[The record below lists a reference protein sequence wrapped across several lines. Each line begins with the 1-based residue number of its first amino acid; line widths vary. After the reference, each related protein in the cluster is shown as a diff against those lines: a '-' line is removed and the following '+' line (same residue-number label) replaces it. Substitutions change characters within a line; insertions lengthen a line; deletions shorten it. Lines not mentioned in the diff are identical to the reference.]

1 MDRFKEFFEQVS
13 TVFLNLT
20 KRQKIVVLSSIVAV
34 IAFIVLL
41 ILLMRGSGS
50 TQSEFS
56 GYSVLFRNI
65 DPSVSAQVIA
75 QLEADGVNYKL
86 ADEGTILVPTKD
98 VYKERIAVASITNI
112 QGNNG
117 RVGFELFDNK
127 EFGATEDEQRV
138 KFQRAIQGELSKTIE
153 SLEPIER
160 AVVYIAFPKESVF
173 TERQTPPTASVV
185 VKLKTNTSLDL
196 GQIDG
201 IKRIVAGSI
210 ANLKVENVKIVTQDG
225 IAIGEDTIALKNEQE
240 AAKIAAQVRYKHEFE
255 SRYENKIID
264 MIASFTG
271 SKEKVT
277 AKVTMEFDFSQTDSE
292 REIFD
297 PNSVIRSEQNI
308 EEHKIG
314 RDKPDI
320 GGVPGAVS
328 NIGPVQGI
336 EDNKP
341 AEQYDK
347 TVSNTNYE
355 ISKQI
360 IKTKPQFA
368 TIRRITAAV
377 AVDGRYD
384 YVRDENGDATGVVK
398 YFPLDEAEMN
408 SITNLVKQAVG
419 YDPNRGDEVTVSN
432 IEFRPNSIAVPLTK
446 FEAFMESYVNPVLPA
461 AKYVFA
467 FIVLFVL
474 YKKVIVPFMDKML
487 KDLTPDDESLL
498 QDSMNVDDEAED
510 TLERFKAAKKR
521 AEDELGISKDFN
533 EEDLKYDVLLE
544 KMKAI
549 VSEKSEEVASLLQGM
564 IKNDSAFASS
574 KEL

>member
-1 MDRFKEFFEQVS
+1 
-13 TVFLNLT
+13 
-20 KRQKIVVLSSIVAV
+20 
-34 IAFIVLL
+34 
-41 ILLMRGSGS
+41 MRGSGS
-50 TQSEFS
+50 TQNEFA

-65 DPSVSAQVIA
+65 DPSVSAQVIT

-117 RVGFELFDNK
+117 KVGFELFDNK

-308 EEHKIG
+308 EEHKVG

-384 YVRDENGDATGVVK
+384 YVRDENGDATGTVK

-474 YKKVIVPFMDKML
+474 YKKVIMPFMEKML
-487 KDLTPDDESLL
+487 KDLTPDDDSLL

-510 TLERFKAAKKR
+510 TLERFKAARKR
-521 AEDELGISKDFN
+521 AEDELGISQDFN

>member
-13 TVFLNLT
+13 AVFLNLT

-50 TQSEFS
+50 TQNEFA

-65 DPSVSAQVIA
+65 DPSVSAQVIT

-117 RVGFELFDNK
+117 KVGFELFDNK

-185 VKLKTNTSLDL
+185 VKLKANTSLDL

-201 IKRIVAGSI
+201 IKRIVAGSV

-225 IAIGEDTIALKNEQE
+225 IAIGEDTVALQNEQE

-308 EEHKIG
+308 EEHKVG

-347 TVSNTNYE
+347 TVANTNYE

-474 YKKVIVPFMDKML
+474 YKKVIMPFMEKML
-487 KDLTPDDESLL
+487 KDLTPDDDSLL

-510 TLERFKAAKKR
+510 TLERFKAARKR
-521 AEDELGISKDFN
+521 AEDELGISQDFN

-549 VSEKSEEVASLLQGM
+549 VSEKSEEVANLLQGM
-564 IKNDSAFASS
+564 VKNDSAFASS

>member
-13 TVFLNLT
+13 AVFLNLT

-50 TQSEFS
+50 TQNEFA

-65 DPSVSAQVIA
+65 DPSVSAQVIT

-117 RVGFELFDNK
+117 KVGFELFDNK

-173 TERQTPPTASVV
+173 TERKTPPTASVV
-185 VKLKTNTSLDL
+185 VKLKANTSLDL

-201 IKRIVAGSI
+201 IKRIVAGSV

-225 IAIGEDTIALKNEQE
+225 IAIGEDTVALQNEQE

-308 EEHKIG
+308 EEHKVG

-347 TVSNTNYE
+347 TVANTNYE

-474 YKKVIVPFMDKML
+474 YKKVIMPFMEKML
-487 KDLTPDDESLL
+487 KDLTPDDDSLL

-510 TLERFKAAKKR
+510 TLERFKAARKR
-521 AEDELGISKDFN
+521 AEDELGISQDFN

-549 VSEKSEEVASLLQGM
+549 VSEKSEEVANLLQGM
-564 IKNDSAFASS
+564 VKNDSAFASS

>member
-13 TVFLNLT
+13 AVFLNLT

-50 TQSEFS
+50 AQSEFS

-201 IKRIVAGSI
+201 IKRIVAGSV

-384 YVRDENGDATGVVK
+384 YVRDENGDATGTVK

-474 YKKVIVPFMDKML
+474 YKKVIMPFMEKML
-487 KDLTPDDESLL
+487 KDLTPDDDSLL

-510 TLERFKAAKKR
+510 TLERFKAARKR
-521 AEDELGISKDFN
+521 AEDELGISQDFN

-549 VSEKSEEVASLLQGM
+549 VSEKSEEVANLLQGM
-564 IKNDSAFASS
+564 VKNDSAFASS

>member
-13 TVFLNLT
+13 AVFLNLT

-50 TQSEFS
+50 TQNEFS

-117 RVGFELFDNK
+117 KVGFELFDNK

-185 VKLKTNTSLDL
+185 VKLKANTSLDL

-201 IKRIVAGSI
+201 IKRIVAGSV

-225 IAIGEDTIALKNEQE
+225 IAIGEDTVALKNEQE

-308 EEHKIG
+308 EEHKVG

-347 TVSNTNYE
+347 TVANTNYE

-384 YVRDENGDATGVVK
+384 YVRDENGDATGTVK

-474 YKKVIVPFMDKML
+474 YKKVIMPFMEKML
-487 KDLTPDDESLL
+487 KDLTPDDDSLL

-510 TLERFKAAKKR
+510 TLERFKAARKR
-521 AEDELGISKDFN
+521 AEDELGISQDFN

-549 VSEKSEEVASLLQGM
+549 VSEKSEEVANLLQGM
-564 IKNDSAFASS
+564 VKNDSAFASS

>member
-13 TVFLNLT
+13 AVFLNLT

-50 TQSEFS
+50 TQNEFA

-65 DPSVSAQVIA
+65 DPSVSAQVIT

-117 RVGFELFDNK
+117 KVGFELFDNK

-185 VKLKTNTSLDL
+185 VKLKANTSLDL

-201 IKRIVAGSI
+201 IKRIVAGSV

-446 FEAFMESYVNPVLPA
+446 FEAFMESYVNPVLPV
-461 AKYVFA
+461 AKYIFA

-474 YKKVIVPFMDKML
+474 YKKVIMPFMEKML
-487 KDLTPDDESLL
+487 KDLTPDDDSLL
-498 QDSMNVDDEAED
+498 QDSMNVDDETED

-521 AEDELGISKDFN
+521 AEDELGISQDFN

-549 VSEKSEEVASLLQGM
+549 VSEKSEEVANLLQGM
-564 IKNDSAFASS
+564 VKNDSAFASS

>member
-13 TVFLNLT
+13 AVFLNLT

-50 TQSEFS
+50 TQNEFA

-65 DPSVSAQVIA
+65 DPSVSAQVIT

-117 RVGFELFDNK
+117 KVGFELFDNK

-185 VKLKTNTSLDL
+185 VKLKANTSLDL

-201 IKRIVAGSI
+201 IKRIVAGSV

-225 IAIGEDTIALKNEQE
+225 IAIGEDTVALQNEQE

-308 EEHKIG
+308 EEHKVG

-347 TVSNTNYE
+347 TVANTNYE

-384 YVRDENGDATGVVK
+384 YVRDENGDATGTVK

-446 FEAFMESYVNPVLPA
+446 FEAFMETYVNPVLPA

-474 YKKVIVPFMDKML
+474 YKKVIMPFMEKML
-487 KDLTPDDESLL
+487 KDLTPDDDSLL

-510 TLERFKAAKKR
+510 TLERFKAARKR
-521 AEDELGISKDFN
+521 AEDELGISQDFN

-549 VSEKSEEVASLLQGM
+549 VSEKSEEVANLLQGM
-564 IKNDSAFASS
+564 VKNDSAFASS

>member
-50 TQSEFS
+50 TQNEFA

-65 DPSVSAQVIA
+65 DPSVSAQVIT

-201 IKRIVAGSI
+201 IKRIVAGSV

-308 EEHKIG
+308 EEHKVG

-347 TVSNTNYE
+347 TVANTNYE

-384 YVRDENGDATGVVK
+384 YVRDENGDATGTVK

-474 YKKVIVPFMDKML
+474 YKKVIMPFMEKML
-487 KDLTPDDESLL
+487 KDLTPDDDSLL

-510 TLERFKAAKKR
+510 TLERFKAARKR
-521 AEDELGISKDFN
+521 AEDELGISQDFN

-549 VSEKSEEVASLLQGM
+549 VSEKSEEVANLLQGM
-564 IKNDSAFASS
+564 VKNDSAFASS

>member
-50 TQSEFS
+50 TQNEFA

-65 DPSVSAQVIA
+65 DPSVSAQVIT

-117 RVGFELFDNK
+117 KVGFELFDNK

-185 VKLKTNTSLDL
+185 VKLKANTSLDL

-201 IKRIVAGSI
+201 IKRIVAGSV

-225 IAIGEDTIALKNEQE
+225 IAIGEDTVALKNEQE

-308 EEHKIG
+308 EEHKVG

-347 TVSNTNYE
+347 TVANTNYE

-384 YVRDENGDATGVVK
+384 YVRDENGDATGTVK

-510 TLERFKAAKKR
+510 TLERFKAARKR
-521 AEDELGISKDFN
+521 AEDELGISQDFN

>member
-50 TQSEFS
+50 TQNEFA

-65 DPSVSAQVIA
+65 DPSVSAQVIT

-117 RVGFELFDNK
+117 KVGFELFDNK

-185 VKLKTNTSLDL
+185 VKLKANTSLDL

-201 IKRIVAGSI
+201 IKRIVAGSV

-225 IAIGEDTIALKNEQE
+225 IAIGEDTVALKNEQE

-347 TVSNTNYE
+347 TVANTNYE

-384 YVRDENGDATGVVK
+384 YVRDENGDATGTVK

-474 YKKVIVPFMDKML
+474 YKKVIMPFMEKML

-510 TLERFKAAKKR
+510 TLERFKAARKR
-521 AEDELGISKDFN
+521 AEDELGISQDFN

-549 VSEKSEEVASLLQGM
+549 VSEKSEEVANLLQGM
-564 IKNDSAFASS
+564 VKNDSAFASS

>member
-50 TQSEFS
+50 AQSEFS

-185 VKLKTNTSLDL
+185 VKLKANTSLDL

-384 YVRDENGDATGVVK
+384 YVRDENGDATGTVK

-487 KDLTPDDESLL
+487 KDLTPDDDSLL

-510 TLERFKAAKKR
+510 TLERFKAARKR
-521 AEDELGISKDFN
+521 AEDELGISQDFN

-549 VSEKSEEVASLLQGM
+549 VSEKSEEVANLLQGM
-564 IKNDSAFASS
+564 VKNDSAFASS

>member
-13 TVFLNLT
+13 AVFLNLT

-41 ILLMRGSGS
+41 ILLMRSSGS
-50 TQSEFS
+50 TQNEFA
-56 GYSVLFRNI
+56 GYSVLFRNL
-65 DPSVSAQVIA
+65 DPSVSAQVIT
-75 QLEADGVNYKL
+75 QLETDGVNYKL

-117 RVGFELFDNK
+117 KVGFELFDNK

-185 VKLKTNTSLDL
+185 VKLKANTSLDL

-201 IKRIVAGSI
+201 IKRIVAGSV

-225 IAIGEDTIALKNEQE
+225 IAIGEDTVALKNEQE

-308 EEHKIG
+308 EEHKVG

-347 TVSNTNYE
+347 TVANTNYE

-384 YVRDENGDATGVVK
+384 YVRDENGDATGTVK

-474 YKKVIVPFMDKML
+474 YKKVIMPFMEKML
-487 KDLTPDDESLL
+487 KDLTPDDDSLL

-510 TLERFKAAKKR
+510 TLERFKAARKR
-521 AEDELGISKDFN
+521 AEDELGISQDFN

-549 VSEKSEEVASLLQGM
+549 VSEKSEEVANLLQGM
-564 IKNDSAFASS
+564 VKNDSAFASS

>member
-13 TVFLNLT
+13 AVFLNLT

-50 TQSEFS
+50 TQNEFA

-65 DPSVSAQVIA
+65 DPSVSAQVIT

-117 RVGFELFDNK
+117 KVGFELFDNK

-185 VKLKTNTSLDL
+185 VKLKANTSLDL

-201 IKRIVAGSI
+201 IKRIVAGSV

-225 IAIGEDTIALKNEQE
+225 IAIGEDTVALKNEQE

-308 EEHKIG
+308 EEHKVG

-347 TVSNTNYE
+347 TVANTNYE

-474 YKKVIVPFMDKML
+474 YKKVIMPFMEKML
-487 KDLTPDDESLL
+487 KDLTPNDDSLL

-510 TLERFKAAKKR
+510 TLERFKAARKR
-521 AEDELGISKDFN
+521 AEDELGISQDFN

-549 VSEKSEEVASLLQGM
+549 VSEKSEEVANLLQGM
-564 IKNDSAFASS
+564 VKNDSAFASS

>member
-13 TVFLNLT
+13 AVFLNLT

-50 TQSEFS
+50 TQNEFA

-65 DPSVSAQVIA
+65 DPSVSAQVIT

-117 RVGFELFDNK
+117 KVGFELFDNK

-185 VKLKTNTSLDL
+185 VKLKANTSLDL

-201 IKRIVAGSI
+201 IKRIVAGSV

-225 IAIGEDTIALKNEQE
+225 IAIGEDTVALQNEQE

-308 EEHKIG
+308 EEHKVG

-347 TVSNTNYE
+347 TVANTNYE

-487 KDLTPDDESLL
+487 KDLTPDDDSLL

-510 TLERFKAAKKR
+510 TLERFKAARKR
-521 AEDELGISKDFN
+521 AEDELGISQDFN

-549 VSEKSEEVASLLQGM
+549 VSEKSEEVANLLQGM
-564 IKNDSAFASS
+564 VKNDSAFASS

>member
-13 TVFLNLT
+13 AVFLNLT

-50 TQSEFS
+50 TQNEFA

-117 RVGFELFDNK
+117 KVGFELFDNK

-185 VKLKTNTSLDL
+185 VKLKANTSLDL

-201 IKRIVAGSI
+201 IKRIVAGSV

-225 IAIGEDTIALKNEQE
+225 IAIGEDTVALQNEQE

-308 EEHKIG
+308 EEHKVG

-347 TVSNTNYE
+347 TVANTNYE

-474 YKKVIVPFMDKML
+474 YKKVIMPFMEKML
-487 KDLTPDDESLL
+487 KDLTPDDDSLL

-510 TLERFKAAKKR
+510 TLERFKAARKR
-521 AEDELGISKDFN
+521 AEDELGISQDFN

-549 VSEKSEEVASLLQGM
+549 VSEKSEEVANLLQGM
-564 IKNDSAFASS
+564 VKNDSAFASS

>member
-13 TVFLNLT
+13 AVFLNLT

-50 TQSEFS
+50 TQNEFA

-117 RVGFELFDNK
+117 KVGFELFDNK

-185 VKLKTNTSLDL
+185 VKLKANTSLDL

-225 IAIGEDTIALKNEQE
+225 IAIGEDTVALKNEQE

-308 EEHKIG
+308 EEHKVG

-347 TVSNTNYE
+347 TVANTNYE

-474 YKKVIVPFMDKML
+474 YKKVIMPFMEKML
-487 KDLTPDDESLL
+487 KDLTPDDDSLL

-510 TLERFKAAKKR
+510 TLERFKAARKR
-521 AEDELGISKDFN
+521 AEDELGISQDFN

-549 VSEKSEEVASLLQGM
+549 VSEKSEEVANLLQGM
-564 IKNDSAFASS
+564 VKNDSAFASS

>member
-13 TVFLNLT
+13 AVFLNLT

-50 TQSEFS
+50 TQNEFA

-65 DPSVSAQVIA
+65 DPSVSAQVIT

-201 IKRIVAGSI
+201 IKRIVAGSV

-308 EEHKIG
+308 EEHKVG

-474 YKKVIVPFMDKML
+474 YKKVIMPFMEKML
-487 KDLTPDDESLL
+487 KDLTPDDDSLL

-510 TLERFKAAKKR
+510 TLERFKAARKR
-521 AEDELGISKDFN
+521 AEDELGISQDFN

-549 VSEKSEEVASLLQGM
+549 VSEKSEEVANLLQGM
-564 IKNDSAFASS
+564 VKNDSAFASS

>member
-13 TVFLNLT
+13 AVFLNLT

-50 TQSEFS
+50 TQNEFA

-65 DPSVSAQVIA
+65 DPSVSAQVIT

-117 RVGFELFDNK
+117 KVGFELFDNK

-185 VKLKTNTSLDL
+185 VKLKANTSLDL

-225 IAIGEDTIALKNEQE
+225 IAIGEDTVALQNEQE

-308 EEHKIG
+308 EEHKVG

-347 TVSNTNYE
+347 TVANTNYE

-474 YKKVIVPFMDKML
+474 YKKVIMPFMEKML
-487 KDLTPDDESLL
+487 KDLTPDDDSLL

-510 TLERFKAAKKR
+510 TLERFKAARKR
-521 AEDELGISKDFN
+521 AEDELGISQDFN

-549 VSEKSEEVASLLQGM
+549 VSEKSEEVANLLQGM
-564 IKNDSAFASS
+564 VKNDSAFASS

>member
-50 TQSEFS
+50 TQNEFA

-65 DPSVSAQVIA
+65 DPSVSAQVIT

-117 RVGFELFDNK
+117 KVGFELFDNK

-185 VKLKTNTSLDL
+185 VKLKANTSLDL

-201 IKRIVAGSI
+201 IKRIVAGSV

-347 TVSNTNYE
+347 TVANTNYE

-384 YVRDENGDATGVVK
+384 YVRDENGDATGTVK

-474 YKKVIVPFMDKML
+474 YKKVIMPFMEKML
-487 KDLTPDDESLL
+487 KDLTPDDDSLL

-510 TLERFKAAKKR
+510 TLERFKAARKR
-521 AEDELGISKDFN
+521 AEDELGISQDFN

-549 VSEKSEEVASLLQGM
+549 VSEKSEEVANLLQGM
-564 IKNDSAFASS
+564 VKNDSAFASS

>member
-13 TVFLNLT
+13 AVFLNLT

-50 TQSEFS
+50 TQNEFA

-65 DPSVSAQVIA
+65 DPSVSAQVIT

-117 RVGFELFDNK
+117 KVGFELFDNK

-185 VKLKTNTSLDL
+185 VKLKANTSLDL

-201 IKRIVAGSI
+201 IKRIVAGSV

-225 IAIGEDTIALKNEQE
+225 IAIGEDTVALKNEQE

-308 EEHKIG
+308 EEHKVG

-347 TVSNTNYE
+347 TVANTNYE

-384 YVRDENGDATGVVK
+384 YVRDENGDATGIVK

-474 YKKVIVPFMDKML
+474 YKKVIMPFMEKML
-487 KDLTPDDESLL
+487 KDLTPDDDSLL

-510 TLERFKAAKKR
+510 TLERFKAARKR
-521 AEDELGISKDFN
+521 AEDELGISQDFN

-549 VSEKSEEVASLLQGM
+549 VSEKSEEVANLLQGM
-564 IKNDSAFASS
+564 VKNDSAFASS

>member
-50 TQSEFS
+50 TQNEFA

-65 DPSVSAQVIA
+65 DPSVSAQVIT

-308 EEHKIG
+308 EEHKVG

-347 TVSNTNYE
+347 TVANTNYE

-384 YVRDENGDATGVVK
+384 YVRDENGDATGTVK

-474 YKKVIVPFMDKML
+474 YKKVIMPFMEKML
-487 KDLTPDDESLL
+487 KDLTPDDDSLL

>member
-13 TVFLNLT
+13 AVFLNLT

-50 TQSEFS
+50 TQNEFA

-65 DPSVSAQVIA
+65 DPSVSAQVIT

-117 RVGFELFDNK
+117 KVGFELFDNK

-185 VKLKTNTSLDL
+185 VKLKANTSLDL

-201 IKRIVAGSI
+201 IKRIVAGSV

-225 IAIGEDTIALKNEQE
+225 IAIGEDTVALKNEQE

-292 REIFD
+292 KEIFD

-308 EEHKIG
+308 EEHKVG

-347 TVSNTNYE
+347 TVANTNYE

-474 YKKVIVPFMDKML
+474 YKKVIMPFMEKML
-487 KDLTPDDESLL
+487 KDLTPDDDSLL

-510 TLERFKAAKKR
+510 TLERFKAARKR
-521 AEDELGISKDFN
+521 AEDELGISQDFN

-549 VSEKSEEVASLLQGM
+549 VSEKSEEVANLLQGM
-564 IKNDSAFASS
+564 VKNDSAFASS

>member
-13 TVFLNLT
+13 AVFLNLT

-50 TQSEFS
+50 TQNEFA

-65 DPSVSAQVIA
+65 DPSVSAQVIT

-117 RVGFELFDNK
+117 KVGFELFDNK

-185 VKLKTNTSLDL
+185 VKLKANTSLDL

-201 IKRIVAGSI
+201 IKRIVAGSV

-225 IAIGEDTIALKNEQE
+225 IAIGEDTVALQNEQE

-297 PNSVIRSEQNI
+297 PNSVIRSEQHI
-308 EEHKIG
+308 EEHKVG

-347 TVSNTNYE
+347 TVANTNYE

-384 YVRDENGDATGVVK
+384 YVRDENGDATGTVK

-474 YKKVIVPFMDKML
+474 YKKVIMPFMEKML
-487 KDLTPDDESLL
+487 KDLTPDDDSLL

-510 TLERFKAAKKR
+510 TLERFKAARKR
-521 AEDELGISKDFN
+521 AEDELGISQDFN

-549 VSEKSEEVASLLQGM
+549 VSEKSEEVANLLQGM
-564 IKNDSAFASS
+564 VKNDSAFASS

>member
-13 TVFLNLT
+13 AVFLNLT

-50 TQSEFS
+50 TQNEFA

-65 DPSVSAQVIA
+65 DPSVSAQVIT

-117 RVGFELFDNK
+117 KVGFELFDNK

-185 VKLKTNTSLDL
+185 VKLKANTSLDL

-201 IKRIVAGSI
+201 IKRIVAGSV

-292 REIFD
+292 KEIFD

-308 EEHKIG
+308 EEHKVG

-347 TVSNTNYE
+347 TVANTNYE

-474 YKKVIVPFMDKML
+474 YKKVIMPFMEKML
-487 KDLTPDDESLL
+487 KDLTPDDDSLL

-510 TLERFKAAKKR
+510 TLERFKAARKR
-521 AEDELGISKDFN
+521 AEDELGISQDFN

-549 VSEKSEEVASLLQGM
+549 VSEKSEEVANLLQGM
-564 IKNDSAFASS
+564 VKNDSAFASS

>member
-13 TVFLNLT
+13 AVFLNLT

-41 ILLMRGSGS
+41 ILLMHGSGS
-50 TQSEFS
+50 TQNEFA

-65 DPSVSAQVIA
+65 DPSVSAQVIT

-117 RVGFELFDNK
+117 KVGFELFDNK

-185 VKLKTNTSLDL
+185 VKLKANTSLDL

-201 IKRIVAGSI
+201 IKRIVAGSV

-308 EEHKIG
+308 EEHKVG

-347 TVSNTNYE
+347 TVANTNYE

-474 YKKVIVPFMDKML
+474 YKKVIMPFMEKML
-487 KDLTPDDESLL
+487 KDLTPDDDSLL

-510 TLERFKAAKKR
+510 TLERFKAARKR
-521 AEDELGISKDFN
+521 AEDELGISQDFN

-549 VSEKSEEVASLLQGM
+549 VSEKSEEVANLLQGM
-564 IKNDSAFASS
+564 VKNDSAFASS

>member
-308 EEHKIG
+308 EEHKVG

-384 YVRDENGDATGVVK
+384 YVRDENGDATGTVK

-474 YKKVIVPFMDKML
+474 YKKVIMPFMEKML
-487 KDLTPDDESLL
+487 KDLTPDDDSLL

-510 TLERFKAAKKR
+510 TLERFKAARKR
-521 AEDELGISKDFN
+521 AEDELGISQDFN

>member
-13 TVFLNLT
+13 AVFLNLT

-50 TQSEFS
+50 TQNEFA

-65 DPSVSAQVIA
+65 DPSVSAQVIT

-117 RVGFELFDNK
+117 KVGFELFDNK

-185 VKLKTNTSLDL
+185 VKLKANTSLDL

-201 IKRIVAGSI
+201 IKRIVAGSV

-225 IAIGEDTIALKNEQE
+225 IAIGEDTVALKNEQE

-308 EEHKIG
+308 EEHKVG

-347 TVSNTNYE
+347 TVANTNYE

-474 YKKVIVPFMDKML
+474 YKKVIMPFMEKML
-487 KDLTPDDESLL
+487 KDLTPDDDSLL

-510 TLERFKAAKKR
+510 TLERFKASRKR
-521 AEDELGISKDFN
+521 AEDELGISQDFN

-549 VSEKSEEVASLLQGM
+549 VSEKSEEVANLLQGM
-564 IKNDSAFASS
+564 VKNDSAFASS

>member
-13 TVFLNLT
+13 AVFLNLT

-50 TQSEFS
+50 TQNEFA

-65 DPSVSAQVIA
+65 DPSVSAQVIT

-185 VKLKTNTSLDL
+185 VKLKANTSLDL

-201 IKRIVAGSI
+201 IKRIVAGSV

-308 EEHKIG
+308 EEHKVG

-347 TVSNTNYE
+347 TVANTNYE

-384 YVRDENGDATGVVK
+384 YVRDENGDATGTVK

-474 YKKVIVPFMDKML
+474 YKKVIMPFMEKML
-487 KDLTPDDESLL
+487 KDLTPDDDSLL

-510 TLERFKAAKKR
+510 TLERFKAARKR
-521 AEDELGISKDFN
+521 AEDELGISQDFN

-549 VSEKSEEVASLLQGM
+549 VSEKSEEVANLLQGM
-564 IKNDSAFASS
+564 VKNDSAFASS

>member
-13 TVFLNLT
+13 AVFLNLT

-41 ILLMRGSGS
+41 ILLMRGSGN
-50 TQSEFS
+50 TQNEFA

-65 DPSVSAQVIA
+65 DPSVSAQVIT

-117 RVGFELFDNK
+117 KVGFELFDNK

-185 VKLKTNTSLDL
+185 VKLKANTSLDL

-201 IKRIVAGSI
+201 IKRIVAGSV

-308 EEHKIG
+308 EEHKVG

-384 YVRDENGDATGVVK
+384 YVRDENGDATGTVK

-474 YKKVIVPFMDKML
+474 YKKVIMPFMEKML
-487 KDLTPDDESLL
+487 KDLTPDDDSLL

-510 TLERFKAAKKR
+510 TLERFKAARKR
-521 AEDELGISKDFN
+521 AEDELGISQDFN

-549 VSEKSEEVASLLQGM
+549 VSEKSEEVANLLQGM
-564 IKNDSAFASS
+564 VKNDSAFASS

>member
-13 TVFLNLT
+13 AVFLNLT

-65 DPSVSAQVIA
+65 DPSVSAQVIT

-117 RVGFELFDNK
+117 KVGFELFDNK

-185 VKLKTNTSLDL
+185 VKLKANTSLDL

-201 IKRIVAGSI
+201 IKRIVAGSV

-308 EEHKIG
+308 EEHKVG

-347 TVSNTNYE
+347 TVANTNYE

-474 YKKVIVPFMDKML
+474 YKKVIMPFMEKML
-487 KDLTPDDESLL
+487 KDLTPDDDSLL

-510 TLERFKAAKKR
+510 TLERFKAARKR

-549 VSEKSEEVASLLQGM
+549 VSEKSEEVANLLQGM
-564 IKNDSAFASS
+564 VKNDSAFASS

>member
-13 TVFLNLT
+13 AVFLNLT

-50 TQSEFS
+50 TQNEFA

-65 DPSVSAQVIA
+65 DPSVSAQVIT

-117 RVGFELFDNK
+117 KVGFELFDNK

-185 VKLKTNTSLDL
+185 VKLKANTSLDL

-201 IKRIVAGSI
+201 IKRIVAGSV

-225 IAIGEDTIALKNEQE
+225 IAIGEDTMALQNEQE

-308 EEHKIG
+308 EEHKVG

-347 TVSNTNYE
+347 TVANTNYE

-384 YVRDENGDATGVVK
+384 YVRDENGDATGTVK

-474 YKKVIVPFMDKML
+474 YKKVIMPFMEKML
-487 KDLTPDDESLL
+487 KDLTPDDDSLL

-510 TLERFKAAKKR
+510 TLERFKAARKR
-521 AEDELGISKDFN
+521 AEDELGISQDFN

-549 VSEKSEEVASLLQGM
+549 VSEKSEEVANLLQGM
-564 IKNDSAFASS
+564 VKNDSAFASS

>member
-13 TVFLNLT
+13 AVFLNLT

-50 TQSEFS
+50 TQNEFA

-65 DPSVSAQVIA
+65 DPSVSAQVIT

-201 IKRIVAGSI
+201 IKRIVAGSV

-225 IAIGEDTIALKNEQE
+225 IAIGEDTIALQNEQE

-308 EEHKIG
+308 EEHKVG

-347 TVSNTNYE
+347 TVANTNYE

-474 YKKVIVPFMDKML
+474 YKKVIMPFMEKML
-487 KDLTPDDESLL
+487 KDLTPDDDSLL

-510 TLERFKAAKKR
+510 TLERFKAARKR
-521 AEDELGISKDFN
+521 AEDELGISQDFN

-549 VSEKSEEVASLLQGM
+549 VSEKSEEVANLLQGM
-564 IKNDSAFASS
+564 VKNDSAFASS

>member
-13 TVFLNLT
+13 AVFLNLT

-50 TQSEFS
+50 TQNEFA

-65 DPSVSAQVIA
+65 DPSVSAQVIT

-117 RVGFELFDNK
+117 KVGFELFDNK

-153 SLEPIER
+153 SLDPIER

-185 VKLKTNTSLDL
+185 VKLKANTSLDL

-201 IKRIVAGSI
+201 IKRIVAGSV

-225 IAIGEDTIALKNEQE
+225 IAIGEDTVALQNEQE

-308 EEHKIG
+308 EEHKVG

-347 TVSNTNYE
+347 TVANTNYE

-384 YVRDENGDATGVVK
+384 YVRDENGDATGTVK

-461 AKYVFA
+461 AKYIFA

-474 YKKVIVPFMDKML
+474 YKKVIVPFMEKML
-487 KDLTPDDESLL
+487 KDLTPDDDSLL

-510 TLERFKAAKKR
+510 TLERFKAARKR
-521 AEDELGISKDFN
+521 AEDELGISQDFN

-549 VSEKSEEVASLLQGM
+549 VSEKSEEVANLLQGM
-564 IKNDSAFASS
+564 VKNDSAFASS

>member
-13 TVFLNLT
+13 AVFLNLT

-50 TQSEFS
+50 TQNEFA

-65 DPSVSAQVIA
+65 DPSVSAQVIT

-117 RVGFELFDNK
+117 KVGFELFDNK

-185 VKLKTNTSLDL
+185 VKLKANTSLDL

-201 IKRIVAGSI
+201 IKRIVAGSV

-225 IAIGEDTIALKNEQE
+225 IAIGEDTIALQNEQE

-308 EEHKIG
+308 EEHKVG

-347 TVSNTNYE
+347 TVANTNYE

-384 YVRDENGDATGVVK
+384 YVRDENGDATGTVK

-474 YKKVIVPFMDKML
+474 YKKVIVPFMEKML
-487 KDLTPDDESLL
+487 KDLTPDDDSLL

-549 VSEKSEEVASLLQGM
+549 VSEKSEEVANLLQGM
-564 IKNDSAFASS
+564 VKNDSAFASS

>member
-13 TVFLNLT
+13 AVFLNLT

-50 TQSEFS
+50 TQNEFA

-65 DPSVSAQVIA
+65 DPSVSAQVIT

-117 RVGFELFDNK
+117 KVGFELFDNK

-210 ANLKVENVKIVTQDG
+210 ANLRVENVKIVTQDG

-384 YVRDENGDATGVVK
+384 YVRDENGDATGTVK

-474 YKKVIVPFMDKML
+474 YKKVIMPFMEKML
-487 KDLTPDDESLL
+487 KDLTPDDDSLL

-510 TLERFKAAKKR
+510 TLERFKAARKR
-521 AEDELGISKDFN
+521 AEDELGISQDFN

>member
-13 TVFLNLT
+13 AVFLNLT

-65 DPSVSAQVIA
+65 DPSVSAQVIT

-117 RVGFELFDNK
+117 KVGFELFDNK

-185 VKLKTNTSLDL
+185 VKLKANTSLDL

-201 IKRIVAGSI
+201 IKRIVAGSV

-225 IAIGEDTIALKNEQE
+225 IAIGEDTVALKNEQE

-308 EEHKIG
+308 EEHKVG

-347 TVSNTNYE
+347 TVANTNYE

-474 YKKVIVPFMDKML
+474 YKKVIMPFMEKML
-487 KDLTPDDESLL
+487 KDLTPDDDSLL

-510 TLERFKAAKKR
+510 TLERFKAARKR
-521 AEDELGISKDFN
+521 AEDELGISQDFN

-549 VSEKSEEVASLLQGM
+549 VSEKSEEVANLLQGM
-564 IKNDSAFASS
+564 VKNDSAFASS

>member
-13 TVFLNLT
+13 AVFLNLT

-117 RVGFELFDNK
+117 KVGFELFDNK

-185 VKLKTNTSLDL
+185 VKLKANTSLDL

-308 EEHKIG
+308 EEHKVG

-474 YKKVIVPFMDKML
+474 YKKVIMPFMEKML
-487 KDLTPDDESLL
+487 KDLTPDDDSLL

-510 TLERFKAAKKR
+510 TLERFKAARKR
-521 AEDELGISKDFN
+521 AEDELGISQDFN

-549 VSEKSEEVASLLQGM
+549 VSEKSEEVANLLQGM
-564 IKNDSAFASS
+564 VKNDSAFASS

>member
-13 TVFLNLT
+13 AVFLNLT

-50 TQSEFS
+50 TQNEFA

-65 DPSVSAQVIA
+65 DPSVSAQVIT

-112 QGNNG
+112 QGNNCK
-117 RVGFELFDNK
+117 VGFELFDNK

-185 VKLKTNTSLDL
+185 VKLKANTSLDL

-201 IKRIVAGSI
+201 IKRIVAGSV

-225 IAIGEDTIALKNEQE
+225 IAIGEDTVALKNEQE

-308 EEHKIG
+308 EEHKVG

-347 TVSNTNYE
+347 TVANTNYE

-474 YKKVIVPFMDKML
+474 YKKVIMPFMEKML
-487 KDLTPDDESLL
+487 KDLTPDDDSLL

-510 TLERFKAAKKR
+510 TLERFKAARKR
-521 AEDELGISKDFN
+521 AEDELGISQDFN

-549 VSEKSEEVASLLQGM
+549 VSEKSEEVANLLQGM
-564 IKNDSAFASS
+564 VKNDSAFASS

>member
-13 TVFLNLT
+13 AVFLNLT

-50 TQSEFS
+50 TQNEFA

-65 DPSVSAQVIA
+65 DPSVSAQVIT

-98 VYKERIAVASITNI
+98 VYRERIAVASITNI

-117 RVGFELFDNK
+117 KVGFELFDNK

-185 VKLKTNTSLDL
+185 VKLKANTSLDL

-201 IKRIVAGSI
+201 IKRIVAGSV

-225 IAIGEDTIALKNEQE
+225 IAIGEDTIALQNEQE

-347 TVSNTNYE
+347 TVANTNYE

-474 YKKVIVPFMDKML
+474 YKKVIMPFMEKML
-487 KDLTPDDESLL
+487 KDLTPDDDSLL

-510 TLERFKAAKKR
+510 TLERFKAARKR
-521 AEDELGISKDFN
+521 AEDELGISQDFN

-549 VSEKSEEVASLLQGM
+549 VSEKSEEVANLLQGM
-564 IKNDSAFASS
+564 VKNDSAFASS